1 MSILANFKNLENTH
15 SSLYNELNQELPKL
29 NPESFFDYTKN
40 LTDPFQMITT
50 NPDKDDSILNHLYDW
65 YNSINPNYQQLKTLN
80 PKIPEFNKIQPY
92 RTLLLNMA
100 KDLIILKSTKT
111 FPKPNIPQMTNNN
124 KKKLADKNTN
134 ALKKHNK
141 NNKTGTIKQMKM
153 SMISQNNVMVSEFLT
168 GTNHSRTLHK
178 LSPDNFNFD
187 NIEIIITDILMIL
200 NNILDGNNILHYNY
214 LEIINIIDKYL
225 QLFSFGENTFNG
237 FKNQLFKYIETPF
250 FIYPTFNPIS
260 YTKVIYFIQAPV
272 INFMMMNTRKL
283 VHGEYHFPYH
293 QIYHDLQNH
302 ANKTHNTRISE
313 NLSDKFL
320 HNNNII
326 NVLKNYINYDM
337 KPFIKSKSVKHPP
350 KNINKFILCYT
361 LFILSHEIGDVD
373 FNSILSFIDSINNY
387 SDLIKRIMMHDLDES
402 LPEHKYDMVDVKTK
416 INEHDFIDQII
427 LQLNNINNTHAG
439 GGKTNTHHKKKKK
452 TLTRKNTNT
461 HNKKK
466 KTLTRK
472 NTNT

>member
-1 MSILANFKNLENTH
+1 MDILQYFNSLNDTH
-15 SSLYNELNQELPKL
+15 FSLYNELKKEI
-29 NPESFFDYTKN
+29 PESKPENFFNYTKN
-40 LTDPFQMITT
+40 LTDPFQAITT
-50 NPDKDDSILNHLYDW
+50 NPDTDNSILNHLYDW

-80 PKIPEFNKIQPY
+80 PKIPEFNNIQPY

-124 KKKLADKNTN
+124 NKKLADKNTKK
-134 ALKKHNK
+134 LKQYNK
-141 NNKTGTIKQMKM
+141 NNKTGIIKTMT
-153 SMISQNNVMVSEFLT
+153 QNNVMVREFLT
-168 GTNHSRTLHK
+168 GTNISRTLHT
-178 LSPDNFNFD
+178 LSPDNFN
-187 NIEIIITDILMIL
+187 NIEIIIADILMIL
-200 NNILDGNNILHYNY
+200 NNILDVKNILHYKY

-225 QLFSFGENTFNG
+225 QLFSFGGKTFDA
-237 FKNQLFKYIETPF
+237 FKDQLFKYDETPF

-337 KPFIKSKSVKHPP
+337 KPFIKSKSVKNTPE
-350 KNINKFILCYT
+350 NINKFILCYT
-361 LFILSHEIGDVD
+361 LFIISHELGDVD
-373 FNSILSFIDSINNY
+373 FKSISSVIYSINRY
-387 SDLIKRIMMHDLDES
+387 SFLIQDMMKHDLDES
-402 LPEHKYDMVDVKTK
+402 LPEHKYDMVDVKK
-416 INEHDFIDQII
+416 NINKPDFIDKII
-427 LQLNNINNTHAG
+427 SQLNKINGTPAG

-466 KTLTRK
+466 K
-472 NTNT
+472 NINS